1 MSFPSGPGYPQ
12 QGGGAQPGP
21 QAPGTGGFG
30 QAGPAQPPAQPAPSQ
45 ASQGIP
51 MNPGVL
57 ASLVTT
63 VLGLVAYFLS
73 FSSEASGTNMVVTLL
88 LVGGLLAALRLLPN
102 GPKVL
107 PFAAVISV
115 AGGLTGVSTVV
126 GAPAESTVP
135 GIVVVLLIVGILQLL
150 AAVAALLFEYKLL
163 KVPAPK
169 PQQPQ
174 QYGQGY
180 APQQQNQQFPQG
192 QTTQYPQPQQGP
204 NEGGGFNQ
212 PTKFGPPVT
221 PPGSSPSTSQP
232 PSTPQSP
239 STPQPQST
247 LYAPQQGQF
256 YQQPSSSE
264 GEQKPGTPPGGFGQ
278 PS

>member
-30 QAGPAQPPAQPAPSQ
+30 QAGPAQQPPAPPAPSQ
-45 ASQGIP
+45 ASAGIP

-57 ASLVTT
+57 AALVTT
-63 VLGLVAYFLS
+63 VLGVVAYFLS
-73 FSSEASGTNMVVTLL
+73 FSSEASGTSMVVTLL

-102 GPKVL
+102 GPKAL
-107 PFAAVISV
+107 PFATVISV
-115 AGGLTGVSTVV
+115 AGGLLGVSTVV
-126 GAPAESTVP
+126 GAPADSTVP

-174 QYGQGY
+174 QQAYGQGF
-180 APQQQNQQFPQG
+180 APQQHQQQNQQFPQG

-204 NEGGGFNQ
+204 NEGGGFAQ
-212 PTKFGPPVT
+212 PTKYGPPVT
-221 PPGSSPSTSQP
+221 PPGSAPQQP
-232 PSTPQSP
+232 
-239 STPQPQST
+239 PQPQAT
-247 LYAPQQGQF
+247 TYAPQQGQF
-256 YQQPSSSE
+256 YQQPSGE

>member
-30 QAGPAQPPAQPAPSQ
+30 QAGPAQQPPAQQAPSQ
-45 ASQGIP
+45 ASAGIP
-51 MNPGVL
+51 MDPGVL
-57 ASLVTT
+57 AALVTT

-73 FSSEASGTNMVVTLL
+73 YSSEASGTSMVVTLL

-102 GPKVL
+102 GPKVV

-135 GIVVVLLIVGILQLL
+135 GILVVLLIVGILQLL

-169 PQQPQ
+169 PHQPQ
-174 QYGQGY
+174 QPAYGQGY

-221 PPGSSPSTSQP
+221 PPGST
-232 PSTPQSP
+232 P
-239 STPQPQST
+239 STPQPQAT
-247 LYAPQQGQF
+247 TYAPQQGQF
-256 YQQPSSSE
+256 YQQPSGSE